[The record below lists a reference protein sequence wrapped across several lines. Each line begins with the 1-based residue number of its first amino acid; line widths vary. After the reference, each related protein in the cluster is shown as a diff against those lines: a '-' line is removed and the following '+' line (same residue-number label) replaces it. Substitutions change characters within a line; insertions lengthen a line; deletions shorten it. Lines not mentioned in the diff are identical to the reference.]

1 MDSVRN
7 TSTEAAS
14 AAVEKLIVNKNIVIN
29 AVAVVCG
36 LALVVLA
43 CMATSGLDLSAGF
56 F

>member
-7 TSTEAAS
+7 NSAEAAS
-14 AAVEKLIVNKNIVIN
+14 AAVENLIVNKNVIIN
-29 AVAVVCG
+29 AVAVTCG

-43 CMATSGLDLSAGF
+43 CVATSGLDLSAGF